1 MERAQGWQ
9 PRDLGSIPGSGA
21 HLPCDPGQVICHFPL
36 ETSASSLVKKKKK
49 SKEASCS
56 CDPLVLNY
64 KFINSRR
71 IKGSYQ
77 QRSPLWVP

>member
-49 SKEASCS
+49 ARRPVVLVT
-56 CDPLVLNY
+56 PL
-64 KFINSRR
+64 S
-71 IKGSYQ
+71 
-77 QRSPLWVP
+77 